1 MVAPIS
7 SAANAPWRPPP
18 APSGAG
24 PSGARAML
32 DLESP
37 DSIVARA
44 AGPGPPLHFSKRCP
58 MFAVIRTGGKQYRV
72 ARDDVIAVER
82 LAADAGE
89 AVAFADVLMLGGDG
103 EPQFG
108 APLVEGAT
116 VTGEVVEQTRA
127 AKIIVFKKRRRQNYR
142 RTRGHRQHETL
153 VRITDI
159 LTGGARPPAARA
171 TPRRHAPAEP
181 ATAEPA
187 ARTGAAP
194 RARARSAAPSAGDD
208 LKKIA
213 GIGPAIEKKLNA
225 LGITTFAEIAAFS
238 ADDVERVNGALK
250 FKGRI
255 EREQWVEQAARLAGE
270 ADC

>member
-1 MVAPIS
+1 
-7 SAANAPWRPPP
+7 
-18 APSGAG
+18 
-24 PSGARAML
+24 
-32 DLESP
+32 
-37 DSIVARA
+37 
-44 AGPGPPLHFSKRCP
+44 

-72 ARDDVIAVER
+72 AKDDVIAVER

-103 EPQFG
+103 EPQLG
-108 APLVEGAT
+108 APLVAGAT

-142 RTRGHRQHETL
+142 RTRGHRQHATL

-159 LTGGARPPAARA
+159 LTDGAEPSAARA
-171 TPRRHAPAEP
+171 TAPRRAPAEP
-181 ATAEPA
+181 AVATPAKPAVETEP
-187 ARTGAAP
+187 P
-194 RARARSAAPSAGDD
+194 ARARGAARPAGDD

-225 LGITTFAEIAAFS
+225 LGIATFAEIAAFS
-238 ADDVERVNGALK
+238 ADDIARVNGELK